1 MNVKTYVSF
10 LNRPNNHLFKIRA
23 IVYLIM
29 YLYVYIG
36 ALTDAPAEVK
46 SMTAVIQGTEEK
58 K

>member
-1 MNVKTYVSF
+1 M
-10 LNRPNNHLFKIRA
+10 
-23 IVYLIM
+23 YLIM

-36 ALTDAPAEVK
+36 ALIDAPAEVK